1 MYAWFYIP
9 FFLCLFLV
17 GKDPAA
23 TATRLFLQLQLMTSK
38 TTAAAMPNPAF
49 SACEHNII
57 KRRNCQYPICSCPNF
72 CAKCINE
79 GNEAEISF
87 PTFLIFPAAT
97 AFPKAGRRTFPQA
110 RYALSAAGPAAS

>member
-1 MYAWFYIP
+1 M
-9 FFLCLFLV
+9 
-17 GKDPAA
+17 
-23 TATRLFLQLQLMTSK
+23 
-38 TTAAAMPNPAF
+38 
-49 SACEHNII
+49 
-57 KRRNCQYPICSCPNF
+57 CSCPNF